1 MQFGYFGANPAHHLL
16 REQDTTLDVMKGYNG
31 TIFAYGQTG
40 SGKTHTMMGPDIN
53 DQAGKGV
60 IPNAIDH
67 IFECIAAD
75 TSGAEIQLGVSYME
89 VYREVI
95 RDLLD
100 PSKVNL
106 QVRDSPLKGI
116 YVEDL
121 TYEFVTCKEDI
132 VELLEMG
139 QKARKYPPPAAIPMR
154 HGFAGTRLRFQK

>member
-1 MQFGYFGANPAHHLL
+1 
-16 REQDTTLDVMKGYNG
+16 MKGYNG

-40 SGKTHTMMGPDIN
+40 SGKTYTMMGPDIN
-53 DQAGKGV
+53 EESQKGV

-75 TSGAEIQLGVSYME
+75 TTGAEIQLGVSYME

-106 QVRDSPLKGI
+106 PVRESP
-116 YVEDL
+116 
-121 TYEFVTCKEDI
+121 
-132 VELLEMG
+132 
-139 QKARKYPPPAAIPMR
+139 A
-154 HGFAGTRLRFQK
+154 